1 MPDPQPNPAMT
12 DTEAARIAMLQTVKP
27 AWVTA
32 ALAIVNTSV
41 WAYSGYAAI
50 VGIWPIWLSFL
61 VSTAA
66 IYVNYTPHHEA
77 IHGNIAG
84 ANRKLTWLNDAIGT
98 MTGLIFFHGFTMHR
112 ITHLTHHA
120 YTNDPVKDPD
130 HWAHGKLS
138 WLVVIRCLSILVP
151 HEIFGWRIALKA
163 ANGRVTMARSV
174 VEHSI
179 SYGGMLILIFTGHWD
194 AAVFAFILPAIL
206 SSGILGFTFDWLV
219 HHPHQNPVTDRYR
232 TSNVYLFPRPLH
244 WVLTVLYIWQNYHII
259 HHLYPRVPF
268 YRYTGTFDQIRPLL
282 IARGTCITVF
292 SWRRDRSFL
301 WSQTIENPPGQYD
314 VQPSAKAA

>member
-1 MPDPQPNPAMT
+1 MPDPINRPTLT
-12 DTEAARIAMLQTVKP
+12 DAQAARIAMDQTVKP
-27 AWVTA
+27 AWGTVG
-32 ALAIVNTSV
+32 LFVFEVSL
-41 WAYSGYAAI
+41 WAVSGYGAI
-50 VGIWPIWLSFL
+50 VGLWPIWVSFL
-61 VSTAA
+61 LSTAA
-66 IYVNYTPHHEA
+66 IYMNYTPHHEA

-84 ANRKLTWLNDAIGT
+84 ANRNLIWLNDTIGT
-98 MTGLIFFHGFTMHR
+98 ITGLIFFHGFTMHR

-130 HWAHGKLS
+130 HWAHGKFS
-138 WLVVIRCLSILVP
+138 WMVIIRCLSILVP
-151 HEIFGWRIALKA
+151 HEIFGWRIARKA

-174 VEHSI
+174 VEHTI
-179 SYGGMLILIFTGHWD
+179 SYGAMLVLVFTGHWD
-194 AAVFAFILPAIL
+194 AALFAFILPAIV
-206 SSGILGFTFDWLV
+206 SSGILAFTFDWLV

-232 TSNVYLFPRPLH
+232 TSNVYLFPEPAH
-244 WVLTVLYIWQNYHII
+244 TVLTVLYIWQNYHII

-268 YRYTGTFDQIRPLL
+268 YRYTGIFDQIRPLL